1 MLYECNPFM
10 LLRKTYSFKLHHVF
24 TSSAKSFQFYKKI
37 FTIYEFFFMDLHNYL
52 ELSGVKCA
60 DDRYVK
66 QRRTP
71 ISAGTWM
78 GSRSAIFVFSFHV
91 S

>member
-1 MLYECNPFM
+1 
-10 LLRKTYSFKLHHVF
+10 
-24 TSSAKSFQFYKKI
+24 
-37 FTIYEFFFMDLHNYL
+37 MDLHNYL

-91 S
+91 SWSIWSISVLYLIFLFLKIDSW

>member
-1 MLYECNPFM
+1 
-10 LLRKTYSFKLHHVF
+10 
-24 TSSAKSFQFYKKI
+24 
-37 FTIYEFFFMDLHNYL
+37 MDLHNYL